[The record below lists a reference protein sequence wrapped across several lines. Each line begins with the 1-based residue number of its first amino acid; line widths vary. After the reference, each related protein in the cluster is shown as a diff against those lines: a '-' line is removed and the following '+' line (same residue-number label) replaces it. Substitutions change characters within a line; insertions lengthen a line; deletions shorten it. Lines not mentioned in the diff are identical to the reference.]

1 MTSKIFKPTLLA
13 LVILLTISTVNYAQV
28 VPEPPAPPEPA
39 EQAPVPDIAPLINND
54 LQFDMKDLNIKLKD
68 LQKQMT
74 SIKTSKFRYRMK
86 MNMKNFD
93 KQFKHLNKNL
103 TYNISKLKN
112 FTYKFNDSLNNYAYN
127 ISNNIGPQIA
137 LGFKDFDSNFT
148 YSTDI
153 DKQQSD
159 MPEKVKN
166 YSKTYSVDGND
177 KLKIDNQY
185 GRITVNTWDRHEV
198 KVDIQIKAS
207 ANRDEDAQSLLDGV
221 QISDS
226 KSGDLISFRT
236 DIERR
241 QNGRNKNRKIEVN
254 YIVNMPAKMSLDV
267 ENSYGSIIL
276 PNLDGLV
283 KISTSYT
290 NVVAQNLSNPANI
303 IEGSYGSIKIG
314 VLNGGKLDYS
324 YGSVELAECTNL
336 KADVSYGSL
345 NLGKV
350 KGRADLDLSYM
361 GGLKGLKIGELDNS
375 LKKLNINSSYS
386 DLSINIPDSNN
397 FDFDVTVS
405 YAGFNFNNDKVT
417 ITSKPPVDGSK
428 GWNPTK
434 SYRGHFGKGSA
445 EPKVIIN
452 SSYGSVKFN

>member
-39 EQAPVPDIAPLINND
+39 EQAPVPEIAPLNNTD
-54 LQFDMKDLNIKLKD
+54 FQFDMKALNIQLKD
-68 LQKQMT
+68 LQKQMVN
-74 SIKTSKFRYRMK
+74 IKAPKFRYHMK
-86 MNMKNFD
+86 MSMKNFD
-93 KQFKHLNKNL
+93 KQFKQLNKNL
-103 TYNISKLKN
+103 AHNLGNLKP

-127 ISNNIGPQIA
+127 LSNNIGPQIA
-137 LGFKDFDSNFT
+137 LGFKDFDSNFS

-177 KLKIDNQY
+177 KLKLDNQY
-185 GRITVNTWDRHEV
+185 GRITVITWDRHEV

-207 ANRDEDAQSLLDGV
+207 ANREEDTQKLLDGV

-226 KSGDLISFRT
+226 KSGDLVSFRT

-241 QNGRNKNRKIEVN
+241 DNGRNKNRRLEVN
-254 YIVNMPAKMSLDV
+254 YTVNMPAKMPLDV

-283 KISTSYT
+283 KISASYT
-290 NVVAQNLSNPANI
+290 SVVAQNLSNPNNVL
-303 IEGSYGSIKIG
+303 EGSYGSMKIG

-361 GGLKGLKIGELDNS
+361 GGLKIGELDNS

-386 DLSINIPDSNN
+386 GLSINIPDSNN

-417 ITSKPPVDGSK
+417 ITSKTPADGSK

>member
-1 MTSKIFKPTLLA
+1 MKSKIFKPTLLA

-28 VPEPPAPPEPA
+28 APEPPTPPEPA
-39 EQAPVPDIAPLINND
+39 ELAPVPEITPLNDND
-54 LQFDMKDLNIKLKD
+54 LQLPTKDLNVQLKNLQTQVANIK
-68 LQKQMT
+68 
-74 SIKTSKFRYRMK
+74 IPKFKYH

-93 KQFKHLNKNL
+93 KQFKHSNKNL
-103 TYNISKLKN
+103 TYNLGNLKN
-112 FTYKFNDSLNNYAYN
+112 FTYKFNDSLNNYACN
-127 ISNNIGPQIA
+127 INTDMVPPIA
-137 LGFKDFDSNFT
+137 LGFKDFDTNFS
-148 YSTDI
+148 YSPDN
-153 DKQQSD
+153 QQGD
-159 MPEKVKN
+159 MAEKVKN
-166 YSKTYSVDGND
+166 YSKIYSVDGND
-177 KLKIDNQY
+177 KLKLDNQY
-185 GRITVNTWDRHEV
+185 GRITVNTWDKHEV

-207 ANRDEDAQSLLDGV
+207 ANRDEDAQKLLDGV

-226 KSGDLISFRT
+226 KSDDVVSFRT
-236 DIERR
+236 DIERM
-241 QNGRNKNRKIEVN
+241 QNGRNKNRRIEIN
-254 YIVNMPAKMSLDV
+254 YIVNMPARMPLDV

-283 KISTSYT
+283 RINASYT
-290 NVVAQNLSNPANI
+290 SVVAQNLSNPANV
-303 IEGSYGSIKIG
+303 IEGSYGSLKIG
-314 VLNGGKLDYS
+314 ILNGGKLDYS

-345 NLGKV
+345 SLGKV

-361 GGLKGLKIGELDNS
+361 GGLRIGELDNS
-375 LKKLNINSSYS
+375 LKRLNINSSYS
-386 DLSINIPDSNN
+386 GLSINIPDNNN

-405 YAGFNFNNDKVT
+405 YAGFNFNSDKAT
-417 ITSKPPVDGSK
+417 ITSKTPADGSK